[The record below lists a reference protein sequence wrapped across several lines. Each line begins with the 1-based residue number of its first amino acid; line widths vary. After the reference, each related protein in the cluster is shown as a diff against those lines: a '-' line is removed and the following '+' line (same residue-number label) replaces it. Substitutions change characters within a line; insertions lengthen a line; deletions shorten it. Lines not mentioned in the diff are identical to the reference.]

1 MSEPQHLTAEA
12 CQLLLAQ
19 LVDQLADALAPRLA
33 DLLADQHQEAVAPA
47 SRRLLTI
54 DELVALLPA
63 GKKPQTWK
71 AWLYQRTRLG
81 QVPGCHR
88 LGGRLFFNPDQ
99 TLPWLINPDG
109 GDKGA
114 EGAHAAAE
122 GANGLDSPAVQS
134 KHRRPMP
141 DSPHKPAGRA

>member
-1 MSEPQHLTAEA
+1 MSETSLPTGEA
-12 CQLLLAQ
+12 WQLLLAQ
-19 LVDQLADALAPRLA
+19 LVDQLAAALAPRLA
-33 DLLADQHQEAVAPA
+33 DLLTDRQPASAAPA

-81 QVPGCHR
+81 QMPGCHR

-99 TLPWLINPDG
+99 TLPWLTSPNSADNVA
-109 GDKGA
+109 K
-114 EGAHAAAE
+114 GAHAAAA
-122 GANGLDSPAVQS
+122 GGKRLDSPAVQS
-134 KHRRPMP
+134 NHRRPMLE
-141 DSPHKPAGRA
+141 SPHKPAGRH

>member
-12 CQLLLAQ
+12 CQLLFSQ
-19 LVDQLADALAPRLA
+19 LVEQLADALAPRLA
-33 DLLADQHQEAVAPA
+33 DLLADGQPGPTVPA

-88 LGGRLFFNPDQ
+88 LGGRLFFNPDE
-99 TLPWLINPDG
+99 TLPWLTGPDNAP
-109 GDKGA
+109 KGA
-114 EGAHAAAE
+114 HDAPIGRD
-122 GANGLDSPAVQS
+122 GLDLTGDQS
-134 KHRRPMP
+134 LHQPPMP
-141 DSPHKPAGRA
+141 GRPSSINRRRDGR